1 MSSPYL
7 IYRSPQETGE
17 YADSRLAAAEVAAE
31 GAERRSVI
39 KAYTDIEREKGR
51 YNVELLKQ
59 NVNARKNQLDNQQKT
74 ADMFADL
81 RAKLNDVNA
90 KNYASASRAAAQA
103 FEAAASTLAKIN
115 EETFAEPADVM
126 QPFNQAKMTDPDA
139 AVASLAGTFAVLGQ
153 RNEKSRAHGVIDSA
167 VRSIMGEQAN
177 YIDMTDAQISE
188 GFRAAGVRDPTINMF
203 LGLADDGRKSY
214 SAGRMAEDEVERSK
228 RIVDGLVGKEG
239 LLKEDVDAQI
249 ARARQGLALASQQIE
264 EFWQAS
270 PDQIRQQLVED
281 ERSLKEYNTLANR
294 SDELYELA
302 FGARRPQSAE
312 AELGLLLD
320 DPEFRAWA
328 EDNNLG
334 DIGAA
339 IKNKDGEVV
348 GARPGRDLAM
358 AFQRYK
364 YQQRNPN
371 QWGMFGRPGGGQFT
385 GEIVEVKYFPKDA
398 PMAGETPRGDQV
410 LRFGENYYRLEEDG
424 RFAKV
429 EPEIARGADFRPVTK
444 ADYQPL
450 TEADLADPA
459 LDPATL
465 LVALKDNLD
474 DRERMAAV
482 YARTK
487 RGERVRLHASQMD
500 TYAGK
505 GYTAIIDDQTG
516 QMEIISGDQFPVVRT
531 IKGKED
537 STKSERRALRRYLS
551 GAVTADETAAP
562 TDKGVRRRYGGVE
575 IREGE
580 LEPDSQMAPL
590 MERVAERQKDI
601 PDFTLP
607 GPSAA
612 LNAASGKADK
622 QAAAAALLA
631 RRAPPAADEDSD
643 IEIAPVEA
651 KRMPRGLN
659 LDEMEITD
667 DPNAGLSEDEIAELA
682 RQRAEVR
689 VTAAKRK
696 AAGIPPETKPEPPV
710 VPSPEAKGRLP
721 SDEDKQRRM
730 EAARLLM
737 ERQKAQR

>member
-7 IYRSPQETGE
+7 IYRNPQETGE

-59 NVNARKNQLDNQQKT
+59 NVNARRNLLNSQAKAANI
-74 ADMFADL
+74 FSDL
-81 RAKLNDVNA
+81 QEKLNEVNA
-90 KNYASASRAAAQA
+90 KNYQTAARAAADYFDTATQGVVDLI
-103 FEAAASTLAKIN
+103 EKVHDIPL
-115 EETFAEPADVM
+115 DQV
-126 QPFNQAKMTDPDA
+126 QGFNQSINIDPDA
-139 AVASLAGTFAVLGQ
+139 AWSTTAGSFAALGQ
-153 RNEKSRAHGVIDSA
+153 KGESARQHAVID
-167 VRSIMGEQAN
+167 
-177 YIDMTDAQISE
+177 YQIRRTLGDTVDYTKIETPQLLSML
-188 GFRAAGVRDPTINMF
+188 RNAGVKDPT
-203 LGLADDGRKSY
+203 LAMAGPRIDDARQVYIAGEMAQDEITR
-214 SAGRMAEDEVERSK
+214 SAANLRGM
-228 RIVDGLVGKEG
+228 I
-239 LLKEDVDAQI
+239 
-249 ARARQGLALASQQIE
+249 ARQGMEEREVNAQLDRIRQALALTSQKFE
-264 EFWQAS
+264 ETWQLN

-328 EDNNLG
+328 DDNNLG

-444 ADYQPL
+444 AGYQPL

-459 LDPATL
+459 LDAATL
-465 LVALKDNLD
+465 QVALKDNLD

-612 LNAASGKADK
+612 LDAASGKADK

-643 IEIAPVEA
+643 IEIEGDQESLVA
-651 KRMPRGLN
+651 
-659 LDEMEITD
+659 
-667 DPNAGLSEDEIAELA
+667 
-682 RQRAEVR
+682 
-689 VTAAKRK
+689 
-696 AAGIPPETKPEPPV
+696 
-710 VPSPEAKGRLP
+710 
-721 SDEDKQRRM
+721 
-730 EAARLLM
+730 
-737 ERQKAQR
+737 